1 MSGGLLV
8 SYIALWVLV
17 VALAIAVLALYN
29 HFGRLYLNTPQ
40 GRDEQGPPPLEPLR
54 KQILSDVQGRA
65 VSLPIKGTPSL
76 LFFSDVD
83 CPLCDSLKPGLARF
97 ATERNDVALT
107 VICGGNREAVVGWS
121 TELGADVCVVP
132 DPGNRIAA
140 GFNVAMTP
148 FLVATDAEGNVRH
161 KGLINEAEGFAA
173 AAAAATRN
181 NVLEVITR

>member
-40 GRDEQGPPPLEPLR
+40 GRDEQGPTSLEPLR
-54 KQILSDVQGRA
+54 KQILSDLQERV

-97 ATERNDVALT
+97 ATQRDGVALT
-107 VICGGNREAVVGWS
+107 VICGGKREAVVRWS
-121 TELGADVCVVP
+121 TDLETDVCVVP

-148 FLVATDAEGNVRH
+148 FLVATDAEGIVRH
-161 KGLINEAEGFAA
+161 KGLINDAEGFEAA
-173 AAAAATRN
+173 AAAAAGT